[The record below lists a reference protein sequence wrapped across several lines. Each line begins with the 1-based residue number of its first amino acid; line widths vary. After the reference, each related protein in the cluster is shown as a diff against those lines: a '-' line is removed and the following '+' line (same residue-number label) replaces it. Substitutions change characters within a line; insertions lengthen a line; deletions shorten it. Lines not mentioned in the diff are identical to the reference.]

1 MDTQKYEVVV
11 IGAGLGGLSAAAY
24 LAKAGKKVL
33 VLEHHAV
40 PGGYAHEFRR
50 GKYRFEVA
58 LHALDGVAP
67 GGWAYPAL
75 RELGVLERVP
85 FKRMDPFYTA
95 RFPKHEINVHA
106 DPVQY
111 EAELVKHFPH
121 ERKGIHAL
129 IADLVETYWQVRRF
143 GAEGEAGIR
152 PPVEQ
157 MPIEYPKMLAAM
169 SMSWDEYMSQFIQD
183 AELKAVFSILW
194 GYYGLPPE
202 KLNAATFIFPWGSY
216 HLSGAYFP
224 QGGSMAISRALEAT
238 LKQHGGEIRYR
249 QTVNKI
255 EVKDGRA
262 VAVETE
268 KGVRVEADVV
278 VSNANAPDTLLKF
291 VGREHL
297 PADYVQKV
305 EAAKPSISNLVIY
318 LGLDCDLRAEG
329 WHHHEMFWSD
339 GYDIDADYEASVK
352 GDFANTGIGLT
363 YYDLSDPGCAPEGG
377 SILNIFSLA
386 DWNSDNQWGTGGNTS
401 TPLSASLENYSD
413 NPQYNEIKNAAA
425 DMLITRVEKL
435 IPNLR
440 NHIKYMEVG
449 TPITNWRYSRNTGG
463 AIYGSEQS
471 VDNMYFN
478 RLQAKTPIPN
488 LFLAGA
494 WTFAGGMSAAL
505 MSGRETSRIVMGH
518 LDGHDV
524 VLMTSPGDMGSGQS
538 SMGINQPVLNRVEGS
553 AADSETSPMK
563 QSPITSYPLP
573 AMKAIGSNRE
583 VNLSALDK
591 PAVLLFHTQE
601 TAEAAAAVNVAL
613 RARSDYQ
620 SCDSLFIVNIVDLHS
635 VPKLFRGF
643 AEKAMKESYEKAASS
658 LPPEVDPKDYVL
670 ILPDW
675 EGSVTKAFGLK
686 DTNKTAALAV
696 LNESGNVIDTYQG
709 EAVESNALAL
719 LKKT

>member
-1 MDTQKYEVVV
+1 MNTQQVEVVV

-24 LAKAGKKVL
+24 LAQAGKKVL

-58 LHALDGVAP
+58 LHALDGAAP
-67 GGWAYPAL
+67 GGWAYPVL
-75 RELGVLERVP
+75 NELGVLDQIP

-95 RFPKHEINVHA
+95 RFPKHEINAHA
-106 DPVQY
+106 DIVKY
-111 EAELVKHFPH
+111 EAELVKNFPH

-169 SMSWDEYMSQFIQD
+169 SMNWDAYMNQFIQD
-183 AELKAVFSILW
+183 PELKAVFSTLW

-202 KLNAATFIFPWGSY
+202 KLNAACFIFPWGSY

-238 LKQHGGEIRYR
+238 LVQHGGEIRYR

-262 VAVETE
+262 IAVETE
-268 KGVRVEADVV
+268 KGLRVEAGVV
-278 VSNANAPDTLLKF
+278 ISNANAPDTLIKF
-291 VGREHL
+291 VGRENL
-297 PADYVQKV
+297 PVEYMQKV
-305 EAAKPSISNLVIY
+305 EADKPSLSNLVIY

-329 WHHHEMFWSD
+329 WQHHEMFWSG
-339 GYDIDADYEASVK
+339 GYDISADYEASVK

-377 SILNIFSLA
+377 SILNILSLA
-386 DWNSDNQWGTGGNTS
+386 DWNSDNQWGTGGN
-401 TPLSASLENYSD
+401 LENYSD

-425 DMLITRVEKL
+425 DVLIDRVEKL

-440 NHIKYMEVG
+440 NHITYMEVG

-478 RLQAKTPIPN
+478 RLQATTPIPN

-505 MSGRETSRIVMGH
+505 MSGRETSKLVLGFMDGVEVM
-518 LDGHDV
+518 
-524 VLMTSPGDMGSGQS
+524 LMTSPGEVSSGQLSADSGQS
-538 SMGINQPVLNRVEGS
+538 SVFNEALAVKSNQGSVE
-553 AADSETSPMK
+553 SETSPMK
-563 QSPITSYPLP
+563 QLP

-583 VNLSALDK
+583 VNLSALGK
-591 PAVLLFHTQE
+591 PALFLFHTQE
-601 TAEAAAAVNVAL
+601 TAEQAAAVNRSL
-613 RARSDYQ
+613 RAQSDYK
-620 SCDSLFIVNIVDLHS
+620 SCDSLFIANIVDLRS

-643 AEKAMKESYEKAASS
+643 AEKAMKESYETAAAS
-658 LPPEVDPKDYVL
+658 LPAGAKPEEYVL

-675 EGSVTKAFGLK
+675 DGSATQAFGLK
-686 DTNKTAALAV
+686 ETNKTAALAV
-696 LNESGNVIDTYQG
+696 LNESGHVIGTYQG
-709 EAVESNALAL
+709 EAAEANALAL
-719 LKKT
+719 LKKA

>member
-1 MDTQKYEVVV
+1 MNTEKIDVAV

-58 LHALDGVAP
+58 LHALDGAAP

-75 RELGVLERVP
+75 KELGVLEAVP
-85 FKRMDPFYTA
+85 FKRLDPFYTA
-95 RFPKHEINVHA
+95 RFPKHEIKAHA
-106 DPVQY
+106 DIVQY
-111 EAELVKHFPH
+111 EAELVKNFPH

-129 IADLVETYWQVRRF
+129 IADMLETFWQVRRF
-143 GAEGEAGIR
+143 GAEGEADIR
-152 PPVEQ
+152 PPVNQ
-157 MPIEYPKMLAAM
+157 MPVEYPKMLAAM

-183 AELKAVFSILW
+183 AELKVVFSTLW

-238 LKQHGGEIRYR
+238 LKKFGGEIRYR

-255 EVKDGRA
+255 EVRDGRA

-268 KGVRVEADVV
+268 KGLRVEANAI

-291 VGREHL
+291 IGREHL
-297 PADYVQKV
+297 PADYVKRI
-305 EAAKPSISNLVIY
+305 EADKPSISNLVIY

-339 GYDIDADYEASVK
+339 GYDLNADYEASKK
-352 GDFANTGIGLT
+352 GDFDKTGIGLT

-377 SILNIFSLA
+377 SILNILSLA
-386 DWNSDNQWGTGGNTS
+386 DWNSDNQWGTGGN
-401 TPLSASLENYSD
+401 LENYSD

-425 DMLITRVEKL
+425 DALITRVEKL

-440 NHIKYMEVG
+440 KHIKYMEVG

-478 RLQAKTPIPN
+478 RLQAKTPIQN

-505 MSGRETSRIVMGH
+505 MSGRETSRRVIGYLDNTEVILTTTPSEIV
-518 LDGHDV
+518 
-524 VLMTSPGDMGSGQS
+524 SGQLVVES
-538 SMGINQPVLNRVEGS
+538 DQKSVDSKQSLN
-553 AADSETSPMK
+553 P
-563 QSPITSYPLP
+563 QSPITNYQLP
-573 AMKAIGSNRE
+573 ALKAIGSNRE
-583 VNLSALDK
+583 VNLNKIGK
-591 PAVLLFHTQE
+591 PVVLLFHTQE
-601 TAEAAAAVNVAL
+601 TAEAAASVNAAL
-613 RARSDYQ
+613 RAQDDYK
-620 SCDSLFIVNIVDLHS
+620 SCDTLIIANVVNLKS

-658 LPPEVDPKDYVL
+658 LPPEVDPKGYVL

-675 EGSVTKAFGLK
+675 DGSITKAFGLK
-686 DTNKTAALAV
+686 DTNKVAGIAV
-696 LNESGNVIDTYQG
+696 LDNSGKIVGTHQG
-709 EAVESNALAL
+709 ADIEKSAQQL
-719 LKKT
+719 LIKTLFTQRHQQIRSL